1 MLLTKEV
8 EVKITSNTFKY
19 YKELGYKFEHTGDII
34 TVKVEDLPK
43 GSNNTV
49 DVLCDYC
56 NENVCHPSYKN
67 YNRSIKKNG
76 KYSCIKCHGKKTKE
90 TNLLTYGVSSI
101 MHMDSVKEK
110 VKITNNR
117 KYGVDNYSQT
127 EECKDKIRKTCIE
140 RYGVESAVKNEEIK
154 SKIKNTM
161 IEKYGVD
168 NYAKTKEYKE
178 KYKNTCMERFG
189 VDYSL
194 KSDVVREKGKKTIID
209 KYGVEY
215 PMRSEIVKQ
224 KLRQTNLEKYGVDN
238 PNKLPEI
245 REKIAKTLYKNSSQ
259 KASSQQRHL
268 HNLYG
273 GELNYPISYYN
284 VDICIPKE
292 NITIEYNGGGHML
305 NVITG
310 KETQEEYNQKEIVRN
325 NIIKR
330 AGYKQ
335 ITIVSSKDYLPSDTV
350 LLQMLD
356 QSKEYFNTTN
366 HTWVE
371 YNIDTSLMRNAEN
384 KEGVFFDFGELR
396 KIKKTG

>member
-34 TVKVEDLPK
+34 TVKIEDLPK
-43 GSNNTV
+43 GSHSMV

-56 NENVCHPSYKN
+56 NKNICHTPYKN
-67 YNRSIKKNG
+67 YNKSIKING
-76 KYSCIKCHGKKTKE
+76 KYSCINCRGKKIKD
-90 TNLLTYGVSSI
+90 TNLLVYGVSSV
-101 MHMDSVKEK
+101 MHIDAVKEK
-110 VKITNNR
+110 VKTTNNK

-127 EECKDKIRKTCIE
+127 EECKEKIKKTCL
-140 RYGVESAVKNEEIK
+140 KK
-154 SKIKNTM
+154 
-161 IEKYGVD
+161 
-168 NYAKTKEYKE
+168 
-178 KYKNTCMERFG
+178 FG
-189 VDYSL
+189 VDHSL
-194 KSDVVREKGKKTIID
+194 KSDVIREKGKKTNID

-215 PMRSEIVKQ
+215 PMRSEMVKQ
-224 KLRQTNLEKYGVDN
+224 KLKQTYLERYGVDN
-238 PNKLPEI
+238 PNKLPEVRI
-245 REKIAKTLYKNSSQ
+245 KIANSFYKNSS
-259 KASSQQRHL
+259 KIASSQQRYL
-268 HNLYG
+268 HSLYG

-284 VDICIPKE
+284 ADICLPKE

-330 AGYKQ
+330 AGFKQ
-335 ITIVSSKDYLPSDTV
+335 ITIVSSKDYLPSDEI
-350 LLQMLD
+350 LLKILE
-356 QSKEYFNTTN
+356 QSKEYFNTTD

>member
-34 TVKVEDLPK
+34 TVKIEDLPK
-43 GSNNTV
+43 GSHTMV

-56 NENVCHPSYKN
+56 NKNICHTPYKN
-67 YNRSIKKNG
+67 YNKSIKING
-76 KYSCIKCHGKKTKE
+76 KYSCINCRGKKIKD
-90 TNLLTYGVSSI
+90 TNLLVYGVSSV
-101 MHMDSVKEK
+101 MHIDAVKEK
-110 VKITNNR
+110 VKTTNNK

-127 EECKDKIRKTCIE
+127 EECKNKIRKTCIE
-140 RYGVESAVKNEEIK
+140 KYGVDNVTKNEEIK
-154 SKIKNTM
+154 NKVKNTM
-161 IEKYGVD
+161 IERYGVD
-168 NYAKTKEYKE
+168 NFAKTEECKE
-178 KYKNTCMERFG
+178 KIKETCLKKFG
-189 VDYSL
+189 VDHSL

-215 PMRSEIVKQ
+215 PMRSEMVKQ
-224 KLRQTNLEKYGVDN
+224 KLKQTYLERYGVDN
-238 PNKLPEI
+238 PNKLPEVRI
-245 REKIAKTLYKNSSQ
+245 KIANSFYKNSS
-259 KASSQQRHL
+259 KIASSQQRYL
-268 HNLYG
+268 HSLYG

-284 VDICIPKE
+284 ADICLPKE
-292 NITIEYNGGGHML
+292 NIIIEYNGGGHML

-330 AGYKQ
+330 AGFKQ
-335 ITIVSSKDYLPSDTV
+335 ITIVSSKDYLPSDEI
-350 LLQMLD
+350 LLKILE
-356 QSKEYFNTTN
+356 QSKEYFNTTD

>member
-34 TVKVEDLPK
+34 TVKIEDLPK
-43 GSNNTV
+43 GSGAIV
-49 DVLCDYC
+49 DVLCDFC
-56 NENVCHPSYKN
+56 
-67 YNRSIKKNG
+67 KKN
-76 KYSCIKCHGKKTKE
+76 
-90 TNLLTYGVSSI
+90 V
-101 MHMDSVKEK
+101 VKLM
-110 VKITNNR
+110 
-117 KYGVDNYSQT
+117 Y
-127 EECKDKIRKTCIE
+127 KDYVR
-140 RYGVESAVKNEEIK
+140 R
-154 SKIKNTM
+154 
-161 IEKYGVD
+161 IEKYGD
-168 NYAKTKEYKE
+168 SACIECKPIKTQRNNLL
-178 KYKNTCMERFG
+178 KYGCKSPTCMEEIKEKIKQTNIKRYGYPCSLQNEEIRQKAIDTCNKHYG
-189 VDYSL
+189 VDYSIQSEEIL
-194 KSDVVREKGKKTIID
+194 NKTRDSLERNYGFRQPSQSPII
-209 KYGVEY
+209 K
-215 PMRSEIVKQ
+215 
-224 KLRQTNLEKYGVDN
+224 
-238 PNKLPEI
+238 
-245 REKIAKTLYKNSSQ
+245 EKIANSFYKNSSQ

-273 GELNYPISYYN
+273 GELNYQISYYN
-284 VDICIPKE
+284 ADICLPKE

-330 AGYKQ
+330 AGFKQ
-335 ITIVSSKDYLPSDTV
+335 ITIVSSKDYLPSDEI
-350 LLQMLD
+350 LLKILE